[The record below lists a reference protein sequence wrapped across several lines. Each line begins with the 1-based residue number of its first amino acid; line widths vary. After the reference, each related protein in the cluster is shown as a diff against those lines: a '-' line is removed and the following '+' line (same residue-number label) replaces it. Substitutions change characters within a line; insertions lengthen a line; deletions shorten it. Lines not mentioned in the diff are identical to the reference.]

1 MFWNRR
7 KKIKASIILEMQKQF
22 KYFFGYSLQHKVKM
36 GYEELWTTYLSM
48 SISVFSA
55 MLESNGI
62 HDVEFLGKCF
72 GEAKLLLDEQKIV
85 HKAKADNIIDLVIH
99 RVK

>member
-1 MFWNRR
+1 MFWNKR
-7 KKIKASIILEMQKQF
+7 KKIKASLLLEMQKQF
-22 KYFFGYSLQHKVKM
+22 KYFFGYSLQHKAPL

-62 HDVEFLGKCF
+62 HDVQFLGKCY
-72 GEAKLLLDEQKIV
+72 GEAKLLLDKQRIV
-85 HKAKADNIIDLVIH
+85 VKKKPDDIPLIIH
-99 RVK
+99 RIK